1 MREHR
6 GCHTVIIHETDGMS
20 GATLGW
26 IRFQGTTKGMREY
39 RGCHIGIIHETDC
52 MSGATSGLSGGSRGI
67 IKRKSG
73 RATGQGAFFRRE
85 REGAGNIF
93 RTEGV

>member
-1 MREHR
+1 MVVHVVKVMRAVSR
-6 GCHTVIIHETDGMS
+6 RCYTVIIPETDG
-20 GATLGW
+20 
-26 IRFQGTTKGMREY
+26 
-39 RGCHIGIIHETDC
+39 
-52 MSGATSGLSGGSRGI
+52 MSGATSGLSGGSRGT

-73 RATGQGAFFRRE
+73 RATGPGVFFRRE